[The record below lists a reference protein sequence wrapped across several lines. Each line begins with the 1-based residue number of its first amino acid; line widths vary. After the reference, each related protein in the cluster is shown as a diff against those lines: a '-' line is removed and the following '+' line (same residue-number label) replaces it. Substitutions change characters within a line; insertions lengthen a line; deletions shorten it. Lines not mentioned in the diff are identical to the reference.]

1 MEKLFALKLNT
12 ITKKVNLFEMF
23 SLTDVK
29 KVTKVP
35 HKRTPP
41 VGILHQAQTGFF

>member
-35 HKRTPP
+35 HKRTP
-41 VGILHQAQTGFF
+41 VGILYQAQTGFL